1 VHSRIWGSALTA
13 IVSRAL
19 GVQLASFAAVASVGC
34 DLGSSGRSYLAA
46 PGPPDAKQLVVLV
59 SNEASND
66 ISFIDGA
73 SDSVLHSLPVGKR
86 PRGLKVSPDGAKLY
100 VALSGTPRGGP
111 NVDESQLPPADHSE
125 DGIGVVDLAAI
136 TLPPRSG
143 IVTQAAALQP
153 AVSQPAVSQP
163 AVSQPAL
170 AAGPLG
176 TALQA
181 RLASGNDPET
191 IDSSPDGQ
199 LLAVANEDSG
209 QVRLIDARSGALVA
223 TVPVGLEP
231 EGLRFRPDGR
241 VIYVTSEASDRL
253 DVIDVSEHRVIT
265 TLPVGKRPRNIL
277 FTPEGDH
284 AYITCELAGRIDV
297 IDARAHRTLTSIEI
311 DGTPKAMPMGMAL
324 DAAEHRLYVSLGRAG
339 EVAVIDTRS
348 LRLLQRIADVGARPW
363 GILLTPDG
371 DKIYTANGPSGDV
384 SVIDAR
390 SLQVIRR
397 IPVGKQP
404 WGLGLVRLRGS

>member
-1 VHSRIWGSALTA
+1 MWGSAFVAT
-13 IVSRAL
+13 VSRGL
-19 GVQLASFAAVASVGC
+19 GLQLASFATLASIGC
-34 DLGSSGRSYLAA
+34 DLGSSGRAYLAA
-46 PGPPDAKQLVVLV
+46 PGPSDAKQLVVLV

-86 PRGLKVSPDGAKLY
+86 PRGLKVSPDGSKLY

-136 TLPPRSG
+136 TLPSGVPPRDG

-153 AVSQPAVSQP
+153 AGSQPGVSLPGLPQ
-163 AVSQPAL
+163 ATGKV
-170 AAGPLG
+170 
-176 TALQA
+176 LQA
-181 RLASGNDPET
+181 RLTSGNDPET

-199 LLAVANEDSG
+199 LLAVANEDSA
-209 QVRLIDARSGALVA
+209 QVRLMDARSGALIA

-241 VIYVTSEASDRL
+241 VLYVTSEASDQL
-253 DVIDVSEHRVIT
+253 DVIDVSEHRVIA

-277 FTPEGDH
+277 FTPDGDH

-297 IDARAHRTLTSIEI
+297 IDAQAHRTLTSIEI
-311 DGTPKAMPMGMAL
+311 EGTPKAMPMGMAL

-348 LRLLQRIADVGARPW
+348 LRLMQRIAEVGARPW

-397 IPVGKQP
+397 IPVGKLP